1 MATLYKMVNGSKV
14 ELTADETKAR
24 EAEEKAWADGELARN
39 MEQIRSIRN
48 SKLVETDIYGL
59 SDMTLSTDMK
69 AYRKSLR
76 DFPATVTNLAESRT
90 ALELDTDGSYK
101 NFPTKPSEQK
111 GGAMPGHYGKKKK
124 MMDKKKKKK

>member
-1 MATLYKMVNGSKV
+1 MATLYKIVNGSKV
-14 ELTADETKAR
+14 ELTTEEIKLR

-39 MEQIRSIRN
+39 MEQIRSVRN
-48 SKLVETDIYGL
+48 SKIAETDIYAL

-90 ALELDTDGSYK
+90 ALELADGSYK
-101 NFPTKPSEQK
+101 NFPTKP
-111 GGAMPGHYGKKKK
+111 
-124 MMDKKKKKK
+124 

>member
-14 ELTADETKAR
+14 ELTSEETKLR

-39 MEQIRSIRN
+39 MEQIRSVRN
-48 SKLVETDIYGL
+48 SKIAETDIYGL
-59 SDMTLSTDMK
+59 SDMTLSSDMK

-101 NFPTKPSEQK
+101 NFPKKP
-111 GGAMPGHYGKKKK
+111 
-124 MMDKKKKKK
+124 

>member
-14 ELTADETKAR
+14 ELTSEETKLR

-39 MEQIRSIRN
+39 MEQIRNIRN

-101 NFPTKPSEQK
+101 NFPTKPSE
-111 GGAMPGHYGKKKK
+111 
-124 MMDKKKKKK
+124 